1 MLKMH
6 NNHYYIH
13 DSIKILNE
21 HLARGLPSACLVFFS
36 RKTKY
41 YLKMGAKYEKIFIGY
56 NKFTCCIDI

>member
-6 NNHYYIH
+6 NNHHYIH

-41 YLKMGAKYEKIFIGY
+41 YLKMGGKI
-56 NKFTCCIDI
+56 